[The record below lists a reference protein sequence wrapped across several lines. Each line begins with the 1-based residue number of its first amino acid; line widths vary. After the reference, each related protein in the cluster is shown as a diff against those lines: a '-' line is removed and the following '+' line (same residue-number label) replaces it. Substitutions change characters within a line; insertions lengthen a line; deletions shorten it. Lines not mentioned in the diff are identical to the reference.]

1 MGWKR
6 IGPMRRPAAGGEAR
20 KQASFFK
27 KKLVL
32 FRINKK
38 RKKFFALSCKLLE
51 IRQKTTI

>member
-6 IGPMRRPAAGGEAR
+6 IGLMRRPAAGGEAR